1 MDMERSLMLRT
12 EEPMRRTPI
21 WNDLP
26 PAQAGLASALRRAY
40 AMQPDETLRQFE
52 ELLNKLN

>member
-1 MDMERSLMLRT
+1 MLRT
-12 EEPMRRTPI
+12 EEPVRRTPI